1 MNLKNQKPIH
11 EVDDPSA
18 YNETLQDHPNPDR
31 ILIMQNQTINIFNL
45 QTGRVNEVYNARTE
59 IKQFLAMKNGDLLVA
74 TDRGITYLQMKE
86 GEFYEKQSSF
96 DKLKFV
102 TCMRLTKAEDILVV
116 GESGHKAEDN
126 KVSKILIKQPSD
138 GIFGGMNMLDA

>member
-1 MNLKNQKPIH
+1 
-11 EVDDPSA
+11 
-18 YNETLQDHPNPDR
+18 
-31 ILIMQNQTINIFNL
+31 
-45 QTGRVNEVYNARTE
+45 
-59 IKQFLAMKNGDLLVA
+59 MKNGDLLVA

-126 KVSKILIKQPSD
+126 KVSKILIK
-138 GIFGGMNMLDA
+138 